1 MSKYNNIYD
10 IEEWKDEA
18 ISMKAQGFSTRH
30 IARSLFDKESYRNR
44 LNDYFKR
51 EEVADEIYHQSCEI
65 ELNNQIESR
74 LSEVVNEKV
83 VRDIK
88 ASSQA
93 WKEFQESPIV
103 GEVEK
108 KPTILI
114 WDLESSLLE
123 GYFFR
128 IWQENIPMRRIK
140 KQAHLLSASFAY
152 NDEPVQGYRLTPEQV
167 KTGDDF
173 DVVRKVVEAVN
184 NCDLMITFNGKRF
197 DVKLLNTRALFWGL
211 PPVKSPKHI
220 DLFEQSKRVFKFP
233 SNSMQNVSMY
243 LGEKGKLETSG
254 SNLWERCAEWE
265 NYEEC
270 EKALIEMVTYGN
282 QDIEATRDLYKRFQ
296 GWMKGVPNLGIITNE
311 VTENKTLR
319 CIHCGGDDIF
329 PLDQKTYTSVSSF
342 DLYRCAKTS
351 CRGISRVTSNG
362 KNLTSVI

>member
-10 IEEWKDEA
+10 VSEWSAEVIE
-18 ISMKAQGFSTRH
+18 MKAQGFATRH
-30 IARSLFDKESYRNR
+30 IARSLFSNENYRNR
-44 LNDYFKR
+44 LNAFFKR
-51 EEVADEIYHQSCEI
+51 EDIAGEIYHQAC
-65 ELNNQIESR
+65 QIEFNKQIENGVSG
-74 LSEVVNEKV
+74 NDYTDWEK
-83 VRDIK
+83 
-88 ASSQA
+88 
-93 WKEFQESPIV
+93 KEKPNLVPIV
-103 GEVEK
+103 K
-108 KPTILI
+108 TPRTLF

-173 DVVRKVVEAVN
+173 DVVCKVVEAVN

-211 PPVKSPKHI
+211 PPVKAPKHI

-233 SNSMQNVSMY
+233 SNSMQNVSVY

-254 SNLWERCAEWE
+254 SSLWERCAEWE

-296 GWMKGVPNLGIITNE
+296 GWMKGVPNLGVITNE

-319 CIHCGGDDIF
+319 CIHCGSDDVF
-329 PLDQKTYTSVSSF
+329 PLEQKTYTSVSSF
-342 DLYRCAKTS
+342 DLYRCGNES

>member
-1 MSKYNNIYD
+1 MLYTNIYD
-10 IEEWKDEA
+10 VNEWKDEA

-30 IARSLFDKESYRNR
+30 ICRSLFSNENYRNR
-44 LNDYFKR
+44 LNAYFKR
-51 EEVADEIYHQSCEI
+51 EDVAE
-65 ELNNQIESR
+65 QIEKR
-74 LSEVVNEKV
+74 QQQIEFAKYVDPTIFEVVETPYETWEK
-83 VRDIK
+83 K
-88 ASSQA
+88 GKPSL
-93 WKEFQESPIV
+93 
-103 GEVEK
+103 GEVK
-108 KPTILI
+108 KEPRVLI

-173 DVVRKVVEAVN
+173 DVVCKVVEAVN
-184 NCDLMITFNGKRF
+184 NCDLMVTFNGKRF

-211 PPVKSPKHI
+211 PPVKAPKHI

-243 LGEKGKLETSG
+243 LGENGKLETSG

-296 GWMKGVPNLGIITNE
+296 GWMKGVPNLGVITNE

-319 CIHCGGDDIF
+319 CIHCGSDDVF

-342 DLYRCAKTS
+342 DLYRCGNES

>member
-10 IEEWKDEA
+10 VNEWSAEVIE
-18 ISMKAQGFSTRH
+18 MKAQGFSTRH
-30 IARSLFDKESYRNR
+30 ICRSLFSNENYRNR
-44 LNDYFKR
+44 LNAFFKR
-51 EEVADEIYHQSCEI
+51 EDVADEIYHQACQI
-65 ELNNQIESR
+65 ELNKQIETSV
-74 LSEVVNEKV
+74 SGNDYTDWEVKEK
-83 VRDIK
+83 
-88 ASSQA
+88 
-93 WKEFQESPIV
+93 PIL
-103 GEVEK
+103 GEVK
-108 KPTILI
+108 KEPRLLI

-152 NDEPVQGYRLTPEQV
+152 NDEHVQGYRLTPEQV

-173 DVVRKVVEAVN
+173 DVVCKVVEAVN

-211 PPVKSPKHI
+211 PPVKAPKHI

-243 LGEKGKLETSG
+243 LGENGKLETSG

-296 GWMKGVPNLGIITNE
+296 GWMKGVPNLGVITNE

-319 CIHCGGDDIF
+319 CIHCGSDDVF
-329 PLDQKTYTSVSSF
+329 PLEQKTYTSVSSF
-342 DLYRCAKTS
+342 DLYRCGNES

>member
-1 MSKYNNIYD
+1 MLYTNIYD
-10 IEEWKDEA
+10 VNEWKDEA

-30 IARSLFDKESYRNR
+30 ICRSLFSNENYRNR
-44 LNDYFKR
+44 LNAFFKR
-51 EEVADEIYHQSCEI
+51 EDVADEIYHQACQI
-65 ELNNQIESR
+65 ELNKQIEKGVSGNDY
-74 LSEVVNEKV
+74 SAWEK
-83 VRDIK
+83 
-88 ASSQA
+88 
-93 WKEFQESPIV
+93 KEKPSL
-103 GEVEK
+103 GEVK
-108 KPTILI
+108 KEPRVLI

-152 NDEPVQGYRLTPEQV
+152 NDESVQGFRLTPEQV

-173 DVVRKVVEAVN
+173 DVVCKVVEAVN

-211 PPVKSPKHI
+211 PPVKAPKHI

-243 LGEKGKLETSG
+243 LGENGKLETSG

-296 GWMKGVPNLGIITNE
+296 GWMKGVPNLGVITNE

-319 CIHCGGDDIF
+319 CIHCGSDDVF
-329 PLDQKTYTSVSSF
+329 PLDQKAYTSVSSF
-342 DLYRCAKTS
+342 DLYRCGNES
-351 CRGISRVTSNG
+351 CRGISRATSNG

>member
-10 IEEWKDEA
+10 VNEWSAEVIE
-18 ISMKAQGFSTRH
+18 MKAQGFATRH
-30 IARSLFDKESYRNR
+30 IARSLFDRESYRNR
-44 LNDYFKR
+44 LNAFFKR
-51 EEVADEIYHQSCEI
+51 EDVAEQIEKRQQEI
-65 ELNNQIESR
+65 EFAKCVDPLIFKCAFENDYTDW
-74 LSEVVNEKV
+74 EVKEKP
-83 VRDIK
+83 K
-88 ASSQA
+88 L
-93 WKEFQESPIV
+93 
-103 GEVEK
+103 GEVK
-108 KPTILI
+108 KEPRCLF

-140 KQAHLLSASFAY
+140 KQAHLLSASFAF
-152 NDEPVQGYRLTPEQV
+152 NDEQVQGFRLTPEQV
-167 KTGDDF
+167 RTGDDF
-173 DVVRKVVEAVN
+173 DVVCKVVEAVN
-184 NCDLMITFNGKRF
+184 NCDLMVTFNGKRF

-211 PPVKSPKHI
+211 PPVKAPKHI

-243 LGEKGKLETSG
+243 LGENGKLETSG

-296 GWMKGVPNLGIITNE
+296 GWMKGVPNLGVITNE

-319 CIHCGGDDIF
+319 CIHCGSDDVF
-329 PLDQKTYTSVSSF
+329 PLDQKAYTSVSSF
-342 DLYRCAKTS
+342 DLYRCGNES

>member
-1 MSKYNNIYD
+1 MLYTNIYD
-10 IEEWKDEA
+10 VNEWKDEA

-30 IARSLFDKESYRNR
+30 ICRSLFSNENYRNR
-44 LNDYFKR
+44 LNAYFKR
-51 EEVADEIYHQSCEI
+51 EDISDEIYHQACQI
-65 ELNNQIESR
+65 ELNKQIESGV
-74 LSEVVNEKV
+74 SGNDYSNWEVKEKP
-83 VRDIK
+83 K
-88 ASSQA
+88 L
-93 WKEFQESPIV
+93 
-103 GEVEK
+103 GEVK
-108 KPTILI
+108 KEPRCLF

-140 KQAHLLSASFAY
+140 KQAHLLSASFAF
-152 NDEPVQGYRLTPEQV
+152 NDEQVQGFRLTPEQV
-167 KTGDDF
+167 RTGDDF
-173 DVVRKVVEAVN
+173 DVVCKVVEAVN
-184 NCDLMITFNGKRF
+184 NCDLMVTFNGKRF

-211 PPVKSPKHI
+211 PPVKAPKHI

-243 LGEKGKLETSG
+243 LGEKGKLETGG

-296 GWMKGVPNLGIITNE
+296 GWMKGVPNLGVITNE

-319 CIHCGGDDIF
+319 CIHCGSDDVF
-329 PLDQKTYTSVSSF
+329 PLEQKAYTSVSSF
-342 DLYRCAKTS
+342 DLYRCGNES

-362 KNLTSVI
+362 KNLTGVI

>member
-1 MSKYNNIYD
+1 MLYTNIYD
-10 IEEWKDEA
+10 VNEWKDEA

-30 IARSLFDKESYRNR
+30 IARSLFDKESYRNS
-44 LNDYFKR
+44 LNAYFKR
-51 EEVADEIYHQSCEI
+51 EDVSGEI
-65 ELNNQIESR
+65 EKLKQQIEFSKYVDPAIFNVM
-74 LSEVVNEKV
+74 LGDDYTDWEVKEK
-83 VRDIK
+83 
-88 ASSQA
+88 
-93 WKEFQESPIV
+93 PTL
-103 GEVEK
+103 GEVK
-108 KPTILI
+108 KEPRILV

-173 DVVRKVVEAVN
+173 DVVCKVVEAVN

-296 GWMKGVPNLGIITNE
+296 GWMKGVPNLGVITNE

-329 PLDQKTYTSVSSF
+329 PLEQKTYTSVSSF
-342 DLYRCAKTS
+342 DLYRCANTI

-362 KNLTSVI
+362 KNLTSVV

>member
-1 MSKYNNIYD
+1 MKYTNIYD
-10 IEEWKDEA
+10 VDEWKDEV
-18 ISMKAQGFSTRH
+18 IEMKAQGFSTRH
-30 IARSLFDKESYRNR
+30 ICRTLLGNENYRNR
-44 LNDYFKR
+44 LNAFFKR
-51 EEVADEIYHQSCEI
+51 EDIAE
-65 ELNNQIESR
+65 QIEKR
-74 LSEVVNEKV
+74 QQQIEFEKYVDVNIFKGV
-83 VRDIK
+83 SGNDYTG
-88 ASSQA
+88 
-93 WKEFQESPIV
+93 W
-103 GEVEK
+103 EK
-108 KPTILI
+108 KDKPSSGLVKPAPRTLI

-140 KQAHLLSASFAY
+140 KQAHLLSVSFAF

-173 DVVRKVVEAVN
+173 DLVCKMAEAVN
-184 NCDLMITFNGKRF
+184 NCDLMVTFNGKRF

-243 LGEKGKLETSG
+243 LGENGKLETSG
-254 SNLWERCAEWE
+254 SNLWERCSEWE
-265 NYEEC
+265 NYDEC
-270 EKALIEMVTYGN
+270 EKALIEMLTYGN

-296 GWMKGVPNLGIITNE
+296 GWMKGVPNLGTITNE

-319 CIHCGGDDIF
+319 CVHCGSDDIF
-329 PLDQKTYTSVSSF
+329 PMDKKTYTTVSSF
-342 DLYRCAKTS
+342 DLYRCSNAD

-362 KNLTSVI
+362 KNLTGVI

>member
-1 MSKYNNIYD
+1 MLYTNIYD
-10 IEEWKDEA
+10 VEEWKDEA
-18 ISMKAQGFSTRH
+18 ISMKAHGFATRH
-30 IARSLFDKESYRNR
+30 IARSLFSNENYRNR
-44 LNDYFKR
+44 LNAFFKR
-51 EEVADEIYHQSCEI
+51 EDVADEIYHQACQI
-65 ELNNQIESR
+65 ELNKQIENGVSGNDYTDWEVKEK
-74 LSEVVNEKV
+74 LSL
-83 VRDIK
+83 
-88 ASSQA
+88 
-93 WKEFQESPIV
+93 
-103 GEVEK
+103 GEVK
-108 KPTILI
+108 KEPRVLI

-152 NDEPVQGYRLTPEQV
+152 NDEHVQGYRLTPEQV

-173 DVVRKVVEAVN
+173 DVVCKVVEAVN

-211 PPVKSPKHI
+211 PPVKAPKHI

-243 LGEKGKLETSG
+243 LGENGKLETSG

-296 GWMKGVPNLGIITNE
+296 GWMKGVPNLGVITNE

-319 CIHCGGDDIF
+319 CIHCGSDDVF
-329 PLDQKTYTSVSSF
+329 PLDQKAYTSVSSF
-342 DLYRCAKTS
+342 DLYRCGNES
-351 CRGISRVTSNG
+351 CRGISRATSNG

>member
-1 MSKYNNIYD
+1 MQYLNTN
-10 IEEWKDEA
+10 EQGTWERRA

-30 IARSLFDKESYRNR
+30 ICRSLFSNENYRNR
-44 LNDYFKR
+44 LNAFFKR
-51 EEVADEIYHQSCEI
+51 EDIADEIYHQACQI
-65 ELNNQIESR
+65 ELNKQIENGVSG
-74 LSEVVNEKV
+74 NDYTDWEK
-83 VRDIK
+83 
-88 ASSQA
+88 
-93 WKEFQESPIV
+93 KEKPNLAPIV
-103 GEVEK
+103 K
-108 KPTILI
+108 TPRTLI

-140 KQAHLLSASFAY
+140 KQAHLLSASFAF
-152 NDEPVQGYRLTPEQV
+152 NDEQVQGYRLTPEQV

-173 DVVRKVVEAVN
+173 DVVCKVVEAVN

-211 PPVKSPKHI
+211 PPVKAPKHI

-243 LGEKGKLETSG
+243 LGENGKLETSG

-296 GWMKGVPNLGIITNE
+296 GWMKGVPNLGTIVNE

-319 CIHCGGDDIF
+319 CIHCGSDDVF
-329 PLDQKTYTSVSSF
+329 PLDQKAYTSVSSF
-342 DLYRCAKTS
+342 YLYRCGNES

>member
-1 MSKYNNIYD
+1 MSKVYD
-10 IEEWKDEA
+10 INMDDWYDSA
-18 ISMKAQGFSTRH
+18 IDLKAQGYSTRH
-30 IARSLFDKESYRNR
+30 IARTLLGNENYRNR
-44 LNDYFKR
+44 LNAFFKR
-51 EEVADEIYHQSCEI
+51 EDIADEIYHRACQI
-65 ELNNQIESR
+65 ELNKQIELGVNGNDYKDLR
-74 LSEVVNEKV
+74 LEEPSLGV
-83 VRDIK
+83 IK
-88 ASSQA
+88 
-93 WKEFQESPIV
+93 PV
-103 GEVEK
+103 
-108 KPTILI
+108 PRCLI

-140 KQAHLLSASFAY
+140 KQAHLLSASFAF

-173 DVVRKVVEAVN
+173 DLVCKTVEAVN
-184 NCDLMITFNGKRF
+184 SCDLMVTFNGKRF

-243 LGEKGKLETSG
+243 LGENGKLETSG
-254 SNLWERCAEWE
+254 SSLWERCAEFE
-265 NYEEC
+265 NYDEC
-270 EKALIEMVTYGN
+270 EKALIEMLTYGN

-296 GWMKGVPNLGIITNE
+296 GWMKGVPNLGTITNE

-319 CIHCGGDDIF
+319 CVHCGSDDIF
-329 PLDQKTYTSVSSF
+329 PMDQKTYTTVSSF
-342 DLYRCAKTS
+342 DLYRCGNED

-362 KNLTSVI
+362 KNLTGVI